1 MNEPQKR
8 GRKGRNMK
16 WLIEHAGRAIRHH
29 RAAVT
34 ALGVVLVDVANGVP
48 LLAAVGRALGGLL
61 S

>member
-1 MNEPQKR
+1 
-8 GRKGRNMK
+8 MK